1 MKKIVIVL
9 MITSLMG
16 CGVVYFNPRN
26 MNSLHLGMTRTEVIT
41 ILGRPNI
48 ADAEKWGE
56 SLEYIYHGDQYFVRL
71 KDGKVESYGTVD

>member
-1 MKKIVIVL
+1 

-26 MNSLHLGMTRTEVIT
+26 MDSLNLGMTRTEVIT

-48 ADAEKWGE
+48 AEEEEWGE
-56 SLEYIYHGDQYFVRL
+56 HLEYFYGGTQYFIKL